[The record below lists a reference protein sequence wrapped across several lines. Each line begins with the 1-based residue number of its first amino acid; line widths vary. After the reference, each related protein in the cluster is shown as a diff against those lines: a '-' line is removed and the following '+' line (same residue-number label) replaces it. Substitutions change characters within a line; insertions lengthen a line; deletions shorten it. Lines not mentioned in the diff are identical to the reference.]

1 MADRFDKKYYRI
13 GDVSAMLDLPQSTLR
28 YWESEF
34 SELSPKRTASGLRI
48 YTPAD
53 VEMVEIIRF
62 LLYDK
67 GLTLDG
73 AREHL
78 RKNRRDT
85 MRIHE
90 AVKRLRAVRDR
101 LTAIL
106 GALDE
111 RQRRQR
117 AALFAA
123 KAAEEAEKN
132 KE

>member
-1 MADRFDKKYYRI
+1 
-13 GDVSAMLDLPQSTLR
+13 MLDLPKAPSATGRRVLR
-28 YWESEF
+28 AVAQAHRIGPAHIYSRRCRDGRDY
-34 SELSPKRTASGLRI
+34 PIPPLRQGP
-48 YTPAD
+48 Y
-53 VEMVEIIRF
+53 
-62 LLYDK
+62 
-67 GLTLDG
+67 LDG

-123 KAAEEAEKN
+123 KAAEEAEK
-132 KE
+132 KKG